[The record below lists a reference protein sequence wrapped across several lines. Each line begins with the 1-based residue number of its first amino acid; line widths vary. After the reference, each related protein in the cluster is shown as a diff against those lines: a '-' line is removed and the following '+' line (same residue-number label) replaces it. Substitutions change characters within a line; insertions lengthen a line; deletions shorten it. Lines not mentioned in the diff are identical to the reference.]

1 MSTIGVS
8 ALLVV
13 AKLDVV
19 LLVTDSMVLGLV
31 AGASVLVELDFCVLW
46 LWLWLFSALK
56 AFLTTFLFIFSVS
69 PSISMSLKLCSPF
82 VRPIEKLVCVPRLI
96 FL

>member
-31 AGASVLVELDFCVLW
+31 AGASVLVELDFCV